1 MKDETDNSQAKLS
14 ECGVQATQSADAT
27 LRLTPSLNLNLNPS
41 RTLKVRTLRLIR
53 DLEADL
59 VLLQF
64 YAPRVGVMVQGI
76 EEVLEGLHAARH
88 ALEAGRKPAR
98 KEG

>member
-27 LRLTPSLNLNLNPS
+27 LRLTPSLNLNPS